1 MKILIVEDEFIIAES
16 LIQSIQGLGY
26 ECLEPERTF
35 EDAIVAIE
43 THHPDMIILDIG
55 IEGDKTGI
63 DLGHI
68 INKRYNIPFIYL
80 TSYTEKAIIQ
90 QAKVTEPYAI
100 LIKPFQSIELFS
112 AIELAI
118 YNYSLKQ
125 NKPIES
131 LNKVLET
138 SIFIKQKREYH
149 RINFRDIIYLRSD
162 SIYIDIFTNTDKY
175 IVRDSLDEY
184 LKRLTTEF
192 IRVHRSYI
200 ININYIR
207 KMDSTHVYVG
217 DIKIPIGKKYKP
229 DFFNQFKL
237 N

>member
-90 QAKVTEPYAI
+90 QAK
-100 LIKPFQSIELFS
+100 
-112 AIELAI
+112 
-118 YNYSLKQ
+118 
-125 NKPIES
+125 
-131 LNKVLET
+131 
-138 SIFIKQKREYH
+138 H
-149 RINFRDIIYLRSD
+149 
-162 SIYIDIFTNTDKY
+162 
-175 IVRDSLDEY
+175 
-184 LKRLTTEF
+184 
-192 IRVHRSYI
+192 
-200 ININYIR
+200 
-207 KMDSTHVYVG
+207 
-217 DIKIPIGKKYKP
+217 
-229 DFFNQFKL
+229 
-237 N
+237 